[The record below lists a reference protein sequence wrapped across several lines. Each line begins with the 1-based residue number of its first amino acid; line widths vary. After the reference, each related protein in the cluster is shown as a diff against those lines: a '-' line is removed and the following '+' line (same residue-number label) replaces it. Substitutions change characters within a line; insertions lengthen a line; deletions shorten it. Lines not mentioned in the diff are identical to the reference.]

1 MDADLEIDRP
11 SAPKGWAGG
20 LSDLDRERGER
31 LPGAQRPA
39 RFGGVSARGRGGD
52 HTRPSDLQASFSS
65 AMRSVRVQ
73 SARFSALP

>member
-31 LPGAQRPA
+31 QPQDMFLKSIECASGDGDTVMLPPHMPA
-39 RFGGVSARGRGGD
+39 
-52 HTRPSDLQASFSS
+52 
-65 AMRSVRVQ
+65 M
-73 SARFSALP
+73 